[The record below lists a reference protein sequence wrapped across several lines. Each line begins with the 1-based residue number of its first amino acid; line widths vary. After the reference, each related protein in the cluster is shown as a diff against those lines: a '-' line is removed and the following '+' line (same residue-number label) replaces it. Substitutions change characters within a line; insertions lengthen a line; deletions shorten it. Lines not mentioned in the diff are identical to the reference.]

1 MTHGP
6 SETSSPWQ
14 PGTRLVAAVL
24 LILFVALLTYRLRQ
38 LLAPLILAT
47 LLAYILHPLVTR
59 ISRWIRGPR
68 WLGVLLVYLV
78 LLLVLGAATT
88 GLGLAIS
95 QQLIGLVADLKDVA
109 ERIPSWLETL
119 SNQQLSLGPWSIDLS
134 QVNFDPLVE
143 QLASTLRPV
152 LLGTGSFLG
161 SLAASTA
168 STVGVLL
175 VMMVLAF
182 YLLLDM
188 EALQEGFLN
197 LVPESYR
204 GDIARLLGDTGRVWQ
219 AYLRGQL
226 LLGLVIG
233 VVVSIVLTALGV
245 RFALGL
251 GLLSGVLE
259 FVPMFG
265 PLIAGALGVLVALL
279 QGGNWWGLTP
289 LAFGGLVALAFVLIQ
304 QIENN
309 VLVPRIIGLSLNLN
323 PLVVLI
329 AALAGASLAGVLGV
343 LLAAP
348 TAASLRLWLGYA
360 YRKTVG
366 IETWP
371 ASPVAPSRPTRV
383 VTVSRRV
390 LRRLSQKRAGR
401 LAKKRAQDE

>member
-59 ISRWIRGPR
+59 ISRWMRGPR

-95 QQLIGLVADLKDVA
+95 QQLIGLVADLRQVA
-109 ERIPSWLETL
+109 ERIPTWLETL
-119 SNQQLSLGPWSIDLS
+119 SNQQLAVGPWSIDLS

>member
-1 MTHGP
+1 
-6 SETSSPWQ
+6 
-14 PGTRLVAAVL
+14 
-24 LILFVALLTYRLRQ
+24 
-38 LLAPLILAT
+38 
-47 LLAYILHPLVTR
+47 
-59 ISRWIRGPR
+59 
-68 WLGVLLVYLV
+68 
-78 LLLVLGAATT
+78 
-88 GLGLAIS
+88 
-95 QQLIGLVADLKDVA
+95 
-109 ERIPSWLETL
+109 
-119 SNQQLSLGPWSIDLS
+119 
-134 QVNFDPLVE
+134 
-143 QLASTLRPV
+143 
-152 LLGTGSFLG
+152 
-161 SLAASTA
+161 
-168 STVGVLL
+168 
-175 VMMVLAF
+175 MMVLAF

-204 GDIARLLGDTGRVWQ
+204 GDLARLLGDTGRVWQ

-289 LAFGGLVALAFVLIQ
+289 LAFGGIVALAFVLIQ

-323 PLVVLI
+323 PLVVLM

-371 ASPVAPSRPTRV
+371 ASPVVPPRPTRV
-383 VTVSRRV
+383 VAVSRRV
-390 LRRLSQKRAGR
+390 LRRLGQKRAGR